1 MLTIYDIMMVEEARE
16 ARVEMMSMM
25 MRQQDLSRDQ
35 IALYCET
42 FGSATL
48 YDTSAHG
55 FNSDPMTLF
64 VAAVF
69 YMRWDT
75 VRLLLEMI
83 TAANLNLGFRAEH
96 PIAPHTHPAR
106 NAVEIIEWTM
116 QSRDITANSETDLPG
131 IIQLIQDAQ
140 ASLVATEQM

>member
-1 MLTIYDIMMVEEARE
+1 MLTIYDIMLVEEARE
-16 ARVEMMSMM
+16 ARVEMMRIM
-25 MRQQDLSRDQ
+25 MRQNDLSRVHILD
-35 IALYCET
+35 YCEK

-55 FNSDPMTLF
+55 FNSSPMTLF
-64 VAAVF
+64 VAAAF

-83 TAANLNLGFRAEH
+83 PAANLNLDFRVDH

-116 QSRDITANSETDLPG
+116 QMRDTTAIPGNLAEIIT
-131 IIQLIQDAQ
+131 LIQETQ
-140 ASLVATEQM
+140 ATLVQM

>member
-1 MLTIYDIMMVEEARE
+1 MLTIYHLMLMEEARE

-25 MRQQDLSRDQ
+25 MRQQDLARVHIRD
-35 IALYCET
+35 YCEK
-42 FGSATL
+42 FGSVTL

-116 QSRDITANSETDLPG
+116 QSRKHDVETDFAG
-131 IIQLIQDAQ
+131 IIKLIQDAQ
-140 ASLVATEQM
+140 ATLVATEQR

>member
-1 MLTIYDIMMVEEARE
+1 MLTIYDIMLVEEARE
-16 ARVEMMSMM
+16 ARVQMMSTM
-25 MRQQDLSRDQ
+25 MRQQDLARVHILD
-35 IALYCET
+35 YCEK
-42 FGSATL
+42 FGAATL

-116 QSRDITANSETDLPG
+116 RSREHDVETDFAG
-131 IIQLIQDAQ
+131 IIKLIQDAQ
-140 ASLVATEQM
+140 ASLVATEQR